1 MAGDE
6 EKKENPMREN
16 VKFALTAFF
25 LLVAVFSLFTFLF
38 LVPFFIEPALAT
50 IYMEFDPVPVTCQTT
65 EASFHRGLSNCN
77 WSSCREGCTR
87 EVYECWHIRV
97 RYLSRVPVG
106 QADSRS
112 VRDRIAQYRSAGT
125 DPPRNFKQL
134 QHFGDQDSA
143 ADASSRLQSVL
154 PHDDEDDLEGSRAL
168 TFHFQSRKT
177 TNNKWRFM
185 PERGGIATFHSTTG
199 GRFILI

>member
-1 MAGDE
+1 MAGDAE
-6 EKKENPMREN
+6 EKDGSMREN
-16 VKFALTAFF
+16 IKFALTAFF
-25 LLVAVFSLFTFLF
+25 LLMAVFSLFTFLF

-50 IYMEFDPVPVTCQTT
+50 IYMEFDTVPVTCQTT

-97 RYLSRVPVG
+97 RYLSRIPVG

-112 VRDRIAQYRSAGT
+112 VRDRIAQYQSAGT

-134 QHFGDQDSA
+134 QHLQSGKDSA
-143 ADASSRLQSVL
+143 PDASSRLQSVL
-154 PHDDEDDLEGSRAL
+154 PLDDEEDVEGSL
-168 TFHFQSRKT
+168 SCVVY
-177 TNNKWRFM
+177 
-185 PERGGIATFHSTTG
+185 G
-199 GRFILI
+199 